1 MTGKHRRPQRSTT
14 RNLAATAAVL
24 TAGALPLAAAGSAF
38 ADTAPAAQG
47 PLSSLSLSSV
57 PFGQGSALQGLGAA
71 AQPVDAAVPLA
82 GTLADAVT
90 ASVGSGDLP
99 TGTLLGSNDSPQTQT
114 REAAMTGRAT
124 AEAADFATRTSQA
137 AGHLTADLPVA
148 GLVDEVAP
156 AMAGGP
162 LQVAPNLLQ
171 DGTVGTLTDG
181 FGGKAMDLASGTVDQ
196 VQPVVS
202 QLHQRGVPTV
212 GDVTTSLSKT
222 DVPVFGTV
230 GNLTSAVPVSQMV
243 GDRSPV
249 LGTVGAASGL

>member
-1 MTGKHRRPQRSTT
+1 MTGKHRRPHRSTT

-57 PFGQGSALQGLGAA
+57 PFGLGAA
-71 AQPVDAAVPLA
+71 AQPVDAAMPLA

-90 ASVGSGDLP
+90 TSVGSGDLP
-99 TGTLLGSNDSPQTQT
+99 TGTLLGTNDSPRTQA
-114 REAAMTGRAT
+114 RQAAMTSRAET
-124 AEAADFATRTSQA
+124 QATDLAARTSQA
-137 AGHLTADLPVA
+137 AGHLTAALPVS

-162 LQVAPNLLQ
+162 MQLAPTLLQ
-171 DGTVGTLTDG
+171 DGAVGTLTDG
-181 FGGKAMDLASGTVDQ
+181 FGGKAMDLASGTVGQ
-196 VQPVVS
+196 VQPVVA

-212 GDVTTSLSKT
+212 GDVTTSLSRT
-222 DVPVFGTV
+222 DVPVFGNV
-230 GNLTSAVPVSQMV
+230 GNLTSAIPVSQMV
-243 GDRSPV
+243 GDQSPV

>member
-57 PFGQGSALQGLGAA
+57 PFGLGAA

-90 ASVGSGDLP
+90 TSVGSGDLP
-99 TGTLLGSNDSPQTQT
+99 TGTLLGTNDSPQTQT
-114 REAAMTGRAT
+114 REAAMTSQAET
-124 AEAADFATRTSQA
+124 EAADLATRTSQV
-137 AGHLTADLPVA
+137 AGHLTADLPVT

-162 LQVAPNLLQ
+162 MQVAPNLLQ
-171 DGTVGTLTDG
+171 DGAVGTLTDG
-181 FGGKAMDLASGTVDQ
+181 FGGKAMDLTGGTVDQ
-196 VQPVVS
+196 VQPVVA

-212 GDVTTSLSKT
+212 GDLTTSLSRT
-222 DVPVFGTV
+222 DVPVFGNV
-230 GNLTSAVPVSQMV
+230 GNLTSAIPVSQMV
-243 GDRSPV
+243 GDQSPV
-249 LGTVGAASGL
+249 LGTVGAASAL

>member
-1 MTGKHRRPQRSTT
+1 MTGKHRRPQRSTA

-38 ADTAPAAQG
+38 ADAAPAAQG
-47 PLSSLSLSSV
+47 PLSALSLSSI
-57 PFGQGSALQGLGAA
+57 PFGLGAA
-71 AQPVDAAVPLA
+71 AQPVDGAVPLA

-90 ASVGSGDLP
+90 SSVGSGDLP
-99 TGTLLGSNDSPQTQT
+99 AGALLGTDTPQTQT
-114 REAAMTGRAT
+114 RDAVMTGQAATEAAGL
-124 AEAADFATRTSQA
+124 ATRTSQM
-137 AGHLTADLPVA
+137 AGHLTAALPVA

-162 LQVAPNLLQ
+162 MQVAPNLLQ

-181 FGGKAMDLASGTVDQ
+181 FGGKAMDLATGTVGQ
-196 VQPVVS
+196 VQPMVS
-202 QLHQRGVPTV
+202 QLHQQGVPTV
-212 GDVTTSLSKT
+212 GDLTTSLSQT

-243 GDRSPV
+243 GDQSPV

>member
-1 MTGKHRRPQRSTT
+1 MTGKHRRPQRSTS

-57 PFGQGSALQGLGAA
+57 PFGLGAA

-82 GTLADAVT
+82 GTLANAVT
-90 ASVGSGDLP
+90 TSVGSGDLP
-99 TGTLLGSNDSPQTQT
+99 TGTLLGSDNTPQTQT
-114 REAAMTGRAT
+114 REAAMTGQAT
-124 AEAADFATRTSQA
+124 AEAADFATKTSQA
-137 AGHLTADLPVA
+137 AGRLTAALPVA

-162 LQVAPNLLQ
+162 VQVAPNLLQ

-181 FGGKAMDLASGTVDQ
+181 FGGRAMDLATGTVDQ

-212 GDVTTSLSKT
+212 GDVTTSLSRT

-230 GNLTSAVPVSQMV
+230 GNLTSAIPVSQMV
-243 GDRSPV
+243 GDQSPV